1 MTQNKKPNPKPDFNP
16 ENPANVKLDYF
27 SNERVAMLMECNRH
41 PVLKAQLL
49 ELGSKE
55 DNWGEWLGEI
65 AAYCNVVMDGGYSQE
80 DLEILYPQLTKR
92 MVDTRLSYQ
101 SGIILVH

>member
-1 MTQNKKPNPKPDFNP
+1 MSKAGVKRTLAYFPDGK
-16 ENPANVKLDYF
+16 V
-27 SNERVAMLMECNRH
+27 SMLLECNRH

-55 DNWGEWLGEI
+55 DEWSEWLAEI
-65 AAYCNVVMDGGYSQE
+65 AAYCNVMMDGVYSDE

-92 MVDTRLSYQ
+92 MIDTRLSHT
-101 SGIILVH
+101 SGIIIVGSTGTLNS